1 MSKGFIIIDGS
12 NIGFQATAGARKK
25 GAKLLKVGEQE
36 TGGAFYFLRSIQA
49 ICQRLPILTPIVCW
63 DNVSW
68 RKKELA
74 AYKASRDDA
83 PTTKSQELLAEHR
96 AAFKSQRPLMCEGLE
111 LLGVAQIQALN
122 LEADD
127 IGGMLVRRYHDK
139 TLLLL
144 TSDKDWVQLVS
155 PKVTW
160 FDPLNNRRIRPST
173 IKAELGV
180 ENAQQWLEV
189 KALAGDSSD
198 EISGVG
204 GIGVKGAIELVTT
217 YGSVGEFLNRS
228 IDGTLPKLPKKFADL
243 AESAEKQ
250 AIYRRNI
257 RLMDLRTPNIAP
269 PPVNLTVNKGQFDKA
284 GFDDFAKRWLFQ
296 SILNDNEWCDPF
308 APKEAA

>member
-1 MSKGFIIIDGS
+1 MSKGFIIIDGN
-12 NIGFQATAGARKK
+12 NIGFQSTAGSRKK

-36 TGGAFYFLRSIQA
+36 TGGAFYFLRSVQA
-49 ICQRLPILTPIVCW
+49 VCQRLPILMPIVCW
-63 DNVSW
+63 DGVSW

-74 AYKASRDDA
+74 AYKGSREDE
-83 PTTKSQELLAEHR
+83 PTNKSQELLADHR
-96 AAFKSQRPLMCEGLE
+96 AAFKSQRPLMEQGLE
-111 LLGVAQIQALN
+111 LLGVPQMHAIN

-127 IGGMLVRRYHDK
+127 LGGMLVRRYHNK
-139 TLLLL
+139 TLLLM
-144 TSDKDWVQLVS
+144 TGDKDWAQLVG

-160 FDPLNNRRIRPST
+160 FDPLNNRRVRPST
-173 IKAELGV
+173 IKDELGV

-189 KALAGDSSD
+189 KALSGDTSD

-204 GIGVKGAIELVTT
+204 GIGEKGAIELVTT

-228 IDGTLPKLPKKFADL
+228 IDGSLPKLPKKFADF
-243 AESAEKQ
+243 ADSAEKQ

-269 PPVNLTVNKGQFDKA
+269 PPVNLTVNKGRFDKA
-284 GFDDFAKRWLFQ
+284 GFEDFAKRWLFQ
-296 SILNDNEWCDPF
+296 SILNDNEWCKPF